1 MDAGVNLSMI
11 SIGKAEVGKELI
23 SNLGID
29 DGDEFLYADTD
40 NSLYDALELNT
51 GIKGMINPATAF
63 SFRDRIFNGEMGE
76 ILEVMGKWKESIY
89 IPPKGSQAFNQGGV
103 FVLDHSNKKTL
114 FAHYDES
121 VGAHADIDIVIKTA
135 TDAAVSSKR

>member
-1 MDAGVNLSMI
+1 MGEGVDLKMV
-11 SIGKAEVGKELI
+11 SIGKPEIGKELI
-23 SNLGID
+23 GHLDIIN
-29 DGDEFLYADTD
+29 GDEYIFADMD
-40 NSLYDALELNT
+40 NALYDELDLNI

-76 ILEVMGKWKESIY
+76 ILEVMGKWKDAVY

-103 FVLDHSNKKTL
+103 FVLDHQNEKTL

-121 VGAHADIDIVIKTA
+121 VGAHADIDLVKKIAINGA
-135 TDAAVSSKR
+135 SA